1 MPASGP
7 NTQDGCRTYTGAKMK
22 NCTETRGLLSNGKFS
37 TLDWPTPEMIAAA
50 HRARGKALRE
60 MTSVLYHRLWSTLAG
75 VAGVE
80 TAPADRAGFFS
91 RLYAAITKSRQCSAD
106 RHVARHQHL
115 LDRLAGRIEPA
126 GTGGRPGVVATSRTR
141 AEDDVAARY
150 VGDRWCDT
158 TERKL
163 NDELM
168 AGHRGSFMP

>member
-1 MPASGP
+1 MS
-7 NTQDGCRTYTGAKMK
+7 RT
-22 NCTETRGLLSNGKFS
+22 
-37 TLDWPTPEMIAAA
+37 
-50 HRARGKALRE
+50 
-60 MTSVLYHRLWSTLAG
+60 TLAG

-91 RLYAAITKSRQCSAD
+91 RLYAAITKSRRCSAD

-126 GTGGRPGVVATSRTR
+126 GTGGRPGVVATSRTL

-168 AGHRGSFMP
+168 AGHRGSFMT

>member
-1 MPASGP
+1 MS
-7 NTQDGCRTYTGAKMK
+7 RT
-22 NCTETRGLLSNGKFS
+22 
-37 TLDWPTPEMIAAA
+37 
-50 HRARGKALRE
+50 
-60 MTSVLYHRLWSTLAG
+60 TLAG

-91 RLYAAITKSRQCSAD
+91 RLYAAITKSRRCSAD

-158 TERKL
+158 TERKQ

-168 AGHRGSFMP
+168 AGGTPRVVHALNAAAPMVAAMGDQPALIHRLGRQVMA

>member
-1 MPASGP
+1 MGVE
-7 NTQDGCRTYTGAKMK
+7 RTRGAKMK
-22 NCTETRGLLSNGKFS
+22 NCTENRRLLSNGKFS
-37 TLDWPTPEMIAAA
+37 ALDWPTHE
-50 HRARGKALRE
+50 RRGPMSR
-60 MTSVLYHRLWSTLAG
+60 TTLAG

-91 RLYAAITKSRQCSAD
+91 RLYAAITKSRRCSAD
-106 RHVARHQHL
+106 RHVARHQQL

-126 GTGGRPGVVATSRTR
+126 GTGGRPSVVATSCTR